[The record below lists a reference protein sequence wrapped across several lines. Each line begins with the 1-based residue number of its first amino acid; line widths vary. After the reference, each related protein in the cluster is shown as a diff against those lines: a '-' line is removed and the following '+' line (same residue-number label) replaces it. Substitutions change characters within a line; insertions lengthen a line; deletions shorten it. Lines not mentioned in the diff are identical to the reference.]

1 MLFGDSAW
9 AGVAYCDQAAEV
21 PYVSVTV
28 TATNTPLT
36 LAVNGDGAV
45 TANCDITATNVPVT
59 VSINDVAVT
68 VVVTVT
74 VSGSDL
80 QVDLNDVIVSAGAG
94 FTVSGNELTVELNTQ
109 EAIGWTPVDTS
120 NTTTW
125 TDTR

>member
-9 AGVAYCDQAAEV
+9 AGAAYCDQAAEV

-45 TANCDITATNVPVT
+45 TADCNITATNVPITLT
-59 VSINDVAVT
+59 VNDVAVT
-68 VVVTVT
+68 VIVTVET
-74 VSGSDL
+74 TGSNL
-80 QVDLNDVIVSAGAG
+80 QVDINDVIVSAGAG
-94 FTVSGNELTVELNTQ
+94 IVTTGSELTLEVNSQ
-109 EAIGWTPVDTS
+109 EAIGWTAVDTS

-125 TDTR
+125 TGI

>member
-9 AGVAYCDQAAEV
+9 AGASYCGQGAEV

-28 TATNTPLT
+28 AANNVPLT
-36 LAVNGDGAV
+36 LGLNDVSTTIDVN
-45 TANCDITATNVPVT
+45 ITATNVPVT
-59 VSINDVAVT
+59 VTINDVAVA

-80 QVDLNDVIVSAGAG
+80 QVDLNDVIVSVDGG
-94 FTVSGNELTVELNTQ
+94 IEVSGNELTLDINTQ

-125 TDTR
+125 TDTK